1 MLAHPSTDRAAWG
14 RRVTDDT
21 PDVGALVDQVTA
33 ENRDTVV
40 PAMAAMHRALVDQ
53 GVPPI
58 AAAVVVAHY
67 WRPNTDTEAGA

>member
-1 MLAHPSTDRAAWG
+1 MNH
-14 RRVTDDT
+14 DT
-21 PDVGALVDQVTA
+21 PDLGALMDQALA
-33 ENRDTVV
+33 ELRDLTTI
-40 PAMAAMHRALVDQ
+40 MAAMHRALVDQ